1 VVRAGAGQEHS
12 AFAARL
18 ASDLLA
24 HRGAGAILVGP
35 RQSPFAHA
43 LAAALNAA
51 LGNSGAVISYLE
63 LADPDRPSHLAAIR
77 ELSRRMAEGSVQTLL
92 ILAGSLIGVQL
103 GALGT
108 TYVKDYMI
116 KLVMASTMLIVAVS
130 RGAKIPGYLADLN
143 LAPALEPQL
152 AHTLSQV
159 SYWALVTALASA
171 ALIITVAMVK
181 GMTQAKA
188 EAKLKEVVSHG

>member
-1 VVRAGAGQEHS
+1 MGGLALFLLTADITDSYFVAGAVD
-12 AFAARL
+12 ATY
-18 ASDLLA
+18 
-24 HRGAGAILVGP
+24 ILVGAFVAP
-35 RQSPFAHA
+35 GVAMLIDRHGQRRIIGPQITVHV
-43 LAAALNAA
+43 LAI
-51 LGNSGAVISYLE
+51 V
-63 LADPDRPSHLAAIR
+63 
-77 ELSRRMAEGSVQTLL
+77 TLL